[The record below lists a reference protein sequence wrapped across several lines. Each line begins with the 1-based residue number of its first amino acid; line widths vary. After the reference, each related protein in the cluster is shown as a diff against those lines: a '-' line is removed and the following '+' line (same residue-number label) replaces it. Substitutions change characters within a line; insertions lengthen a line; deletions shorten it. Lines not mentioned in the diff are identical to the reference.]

1 MFSSLSL
8 LNHQISTYLNSFTQF
23 GWLDAILPI
32 FADVPIFLI
41 PLFLVGYWIYA
52 TKIKKVEIKNTLLF
66 IFYTDIIAGWLN
78 LLIQQFVYVERPAT
92 FLQVK
97 WSFILSHIPDNSFPS
112 DHAAI
117 GTAFIIALALFG
129 YKKTAYIL
137 TPIFILMFL
146 ARIIGGVHYP
156 FDILGGIIVGILSW
170 YVTMRIKDSKLIQR
184 VNTVIVHM
192 MERIYL

>member
-1 MFSSLSL
+1 MFSYLSL
-8 LNHQISTYLNSFTQF
+8 LNHQGSTYLNSFTQF

-52 TKIKKVEIKNTLLF
+52 TKMKNISIKNNLLF
-66 IFYTDIIAGWLN
+66 IFYADLISGWLN
-78 LLIQQFVYVERPAT
+78 LFIQQFFYVERPAT
-92 FLQVK
+92 FLQSK
-97 WSFILSHIPDNSFPS
+97 WAFILSHIPDNSFPS

-129 YKKTAYIL
+129 YKKTAYVL

-156 FDILGGIIVGILSW
+156 FDILGWILVGIVWAYLIW
-170 YVTMRIKDSKLIQR
+170 KTQNINFIKKLNQ
-184 VNTVIVHM
+184 VIIWVM
-192 MERIYL
+192 KKIYL